1 MRYIKYIKY
10 IANKFHSGLK
20 VLLKTQNVENFKR
33 EHEMFK
39 LTYMINNI

>member
-10 IANKFHSGLK
+10 IANKFHSALK

-33 EHEMFK
+33 EHEM
-39 LTYMINNI
+39 LN